1 MIVNF
6 VTMMTI
12 NIYKYK
18 AIRRKGEGE
27 GEEESYLSL
36 LCYYTMHIGNKNLIG
51 IFACT
56 NQQHE

>member
-27 GEEESYLSL
+27 EESYLSL
-36 LCYYTMHIGNKNLIG
+36 LYYYTMHIGNKNLIG

>member
-12 NIYKYK
+12 YIYKYK
-18 AIRRKGEGE
+18 AIQRKGEGE
-27 GEEESYLSL
+27 EEESYLSL
-36 LCYYTMHIGNKNLIG
+36 LCYNTMHIGNKNLIG